1 MAVTFKK
8 EFVKQYTEFLEP
20 YGFKKIKGSQPYF
33 VRVINNE
40 IIHILSYK
48 EEKTG
53 PNSMKEFYIQMG
65 VATIYRREFD
75 LSIPVN
81 HIGNWMKAVDDVYK
95 KKDSYFPEYD
105 RYIRLKNYKYNN
117 ENMEDAIRESFFQ
130 AKIALDILDD
140 ITDMEKA
147 FVYLDKY
154 NFIDIL
160 FKHILDEDYT
170 DYESLYY
177 ALNSEMTI
185 NLICEISELNK
196 SDMRNSIWNKEKAGG
211 LKVEEE
217 DIDSRMND
225 LINRINEFN
234 SIEENIKEGNKRIIK
249 QRENNIQ
256 KLKKYGVIE

>member
-140 ITDMEKA
+140 ISDMKKA
-147 FVYLDKY
+147 FCYFNKYYFLDVCFS
-154 NFIDIL
+154 N
-160 FKHILDEDYT
+160 ILDQGYVDH
-170 DYESLYY
+170 ESLFY
-177 ALNSEMTI
+177 ALNSKMTI
-185 NLICEISELNK
+185 NTINEILQLKK
-196 SDMRNSIWNKEKAGG
+196 SDLKKSIWNKEKAEG
-211 LKVEEE
+211 LKVEEK
-217 DIDSRMND
+217 DIESSLNE
-225 LINRINEFN
+225 LILKINEFISDEDN
-234 SIEENIKEGNKRIIK
+234 IIEGERKLNK
-249 QRENNIQ
+249 QRDDNMQ
-256 KLKKYGVIE
+256 KLKKYGIV